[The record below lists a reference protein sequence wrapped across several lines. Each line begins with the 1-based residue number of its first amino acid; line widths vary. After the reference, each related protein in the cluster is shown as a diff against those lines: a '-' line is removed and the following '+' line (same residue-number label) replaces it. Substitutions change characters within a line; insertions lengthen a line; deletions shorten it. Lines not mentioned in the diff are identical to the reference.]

1 MSKVTISS
9 DIDRVSPEDLPRYTA
24 IALDAII
31 GTINGNLDFQTN
43 FNAKTSSVIFSA
55 ANTDTAV
62 IHGLGRVP
70 IGYIVYGTTAAMS
83 IYDGATPS
91 TSQLL
96 YLRASATGTARILIY

>member
-1 MSKVTISS
+1 MSKINSS
-9 DIDRVSPEDLPRYTA
+9 TDIDRVTPEDLPRYTS
-24 IALDAII
+24 IVLGDIV
-31 GTINGNLDFQTN
+31 GTINGNLDFATN

-55 ANTDTAV
+55 ANTDTAI

-70 IGYIVYGTTAAMS
+70 TGYIVYGATAAMS
-83 IYDGATPS
+83 VYDGATPS